1 MNYPPSILAVGR
13 NYQHP
18 GGQPP
23 PDHVVF
29 FLKNPASLI
38 GADEPIV
45 IPQACRSYDMVDFE
59 AELAIE
65 LGATIKDADAKAAR
79 GAIARCMPANDVTC
93 RWWEQHGS
101 EGQLARGKSFDTFC
115 PVGQGVSTCDF
126 DLEAPRRLI
135 SRLNGE
141 VMQEVCITEMFMS
154 VVELLVEL
162 SRGTSLLKGSML
174 LTGTPAG
181 IGMQQSPPRYLQG
194 GDVIE
199 IEIEGVG
206 SVVNPVVAGP

>member
-1 MNYPPSILAVGR
+1 M
-13 NYQHP
+13 
-18 GGQPP
+18 
-23 PDHVVF
+23 
-29 FLKNPASLI
+29 
-38 GADEPIV
+38 
-45 IPQACRSYDMVDFE
+45 
-59 AELAIE
+59 
-65 LGATIKDADAKAAR
+65 
-79 GAIARCMPANDVTC
+79 
-93 RWWEQHGS
+93 
-101 EGQLARGKSFDTFC
+101 
-115 PVGQGVSTCDF
+115 
-126 DLEAPRRLI
+126 I

-206 SVVNPVVAGP
+206 SVANPVVAGP